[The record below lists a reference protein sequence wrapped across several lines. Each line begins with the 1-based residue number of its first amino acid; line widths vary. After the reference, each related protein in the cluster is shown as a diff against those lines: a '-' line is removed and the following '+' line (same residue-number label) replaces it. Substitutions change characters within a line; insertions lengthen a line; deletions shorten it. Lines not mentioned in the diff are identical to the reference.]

1 MAWLISEHSCGCP
14 GPFLF
19 NSNELVSTS
28 SSVICREKN
37 NSIKRNFKF
46 LVKLI
51 SFDHSKKID
60 AYSSFLFL
68 ENSKLFIPIPLE
80 YNGPH
85 NGQKYVGYN
94 TERSEGCLRV
104 FVPVSPRA
112 SLCVC

>member
-1 MAWLISEHSCGCP
+1 MLKPATIPDSDFPASDSFV

-60 AYSSFLFL
+60 AYSSFLFFR
-68 ENSKLFIPIPLE
+68 EFEIIHTNSFGI
-80 YNGPH
+80 
-85 NGQKYVGYN
+85 
-94 TERSEGCLRV
+94 
-104 FVPVSPRA
+104 
-112 SLCVC
+112 